1 MEHTMGSDYR
11 HIFTPI
17 TIRGVEY
24 KNRIE
29 MAPTS
34 PKFTDDKGYITKEHI
49 DYFRAPA
56 RGGAA
61 VVTLG
66 NCSIDIARAQDE
78 PRHVGL
84 DSDDYIIGLSR
95 LSDMFE
101 RYGTVGSLE
110 INHAGCDAIPDL
122 NGFIAPI
129 GPSSGL
135 LDKELFRA
143 TAAGRDPIPSIEMTR
158 DMIRETIQ
166 KYVDAAFRCQRAG
179 FRHILLHG
187 GHGNMI
193 AQFLSPLSNRR
204 HDDYGGTPEKR
215 ARFALEIL
223 DGIRKK
229 CGDGFV
235 IEFRVSADEIHP
247 DGMHFE
253 ETTEFLRMIEDNI
266 DIVNVSA
273 GLHSH
278 LAYYRNWFP
287 NMYMPR
293 MPNVHYAAALK
304 KILRCRVTAVGAIM
318 NLDNA
323 ERILSEGWADFV
335 AFARPLMA
343 DPDMVRKYAFNLPE
357 EHRPCTRCGYCGR
370 RVGANKTL
378 ACAVNP
384 KLGREDALEDGEVRR
399 ARVSKKVAVVG
410 AGPAGLQAA
419 LTLTERGHDVVL
431 FEESAHLGGNLVAA
445 ASMELKTDMKDY
457 LAWLLRQAEA
467 RLPDIRLNT
476 RATADVIRA
485 LNPDALVIAAGARP
499 LIPDVP
505 GAELPHVR
513 WAADAD
519 LGRCAVGDTI
529 VLIGAGSLGLESAI
543 TQTGKGKKVTVLEL
557 REALP
562 PGGDAGDLLAIL
574 KERGTPILTGRRL
587 TAICPDKVVCT
598 TCTTG
603 EIEEHSCDTVL
614 FAAGLVSRRD
624 VVEELRHLLPET
636 EVTVVGDAKQPRSLG
651 DAVHDGFNAAL
662 NI

>member
-1 MEHTMGSDYR
+1 MGSDYK

-34 PKFTDDKGYITKEHI
+34 PKFTDDKGYITTEHI

-61 VVTLG
+61 IVTLG

-110 INHAGCDAIPDL
+110 INHAGRDAVPDL
-122 NGFIAPI
+122 NGLVAPI
-129 GPSSGL
+129 GPSAGL
-135 LDKELFRA
+135 LDKEVFRA
-143 TAAGRDPIPSIEMTR
+143 KAAGRAPIPAIEMTR
-158 DMIRETIQ
+158 DMIRETIR
-166 KYVDAAFRCQRAG
+166 KYVDAAYRCYRAG
-179 FRHILLHG
+179 FRHLLLHG

-193 AQFLSPLSNRR
+193 AQFASPLSNCRY
-204 HDDYGGTPEKR
+204 DEYGGSPEKR

-229 CGDGFV
+229 CGDGLV

-253 ETTEFLRMIEDNI
+253 ETKNFLRMLEDKI

-278 LAYYRNWFP
+278 LPYYRNWFP

-293 MPNVHYAAALK
+293 MINVHYAAELK
-304 KILRCRVTAVGAIM
+304 KILRCKITTVGAIM
-318 NLDNA
+318 NLANA
-323 ERILSEGWADFV
+323 EKILAEGWADFV

-343 DPDMVRKYAFNLPE
+343 DPDMVRKFAFNTPE
-357 EHRPCTRCGYCGR
+357 ESRPCTRCGYCGR

-378 ACAVNP
+378 SCAVNP
-384 KLGREDALEDGEVRR
+384 KLGREAELEDGEVRC
-399 ARVSKKVAVVG
+399 ARVRKTVAVVG

-419 LTLTERGHDVVL
+419 LTLTERGHTVVL
-431 FEESAHLGGNLVAA
+431 FEESGRLGGNLAAA
-445 ASMELKTDMKDY
+445 ASMDLKTDMKDY
-457 LAWLLRQAEA
+457 LAWLVRQAEA
-467 RLPDIRLNT
+467 RLADIRLNT

-485 LNPDALVIAAGARP
+485 LRPDALVIAAGARP
-499 LIPDVP
+499 FIPDVP
-505 GAELPHVR
+505 GAALPHVH

-519 LGRCAVGDTI
+519 MGNCAVGDSI
-529 VLIGAGSLGLESAI
+529 VLIGAGSLGLESAV
-543 TQTGKGKKVTVLEL
+543 TQTGSGRKVTVLEL
-557 REALP
+557 RDAVP
-562 PGGDAGDLLAIL
+562 MGGDAGELLAIL
-574 KERGTPILTGRRL
+574 KERGAPILTGRRV
-587 TAICPDKVVCT
+587 TAILPDKVICAVDAAGT
-598 TCTTG
+598 P
-603 EIEEHSCDTVL
+603 EEHRCDTVL
-614 FAAGLVSRRD
+614 ISAGLVSRRD
-624 VVEELRHLLPET
+624 VVEDLRRLLPET
-636 EVTVVGDAKQPRSLG
+636 EVYIVGDAKQPRSLG

>member
-1 MEHTMGSDYR
+1 MGSDFK
-11 HIFTPI
+11 HVFTPV

-34 PKFTDDKGYITKEHI
+34 PKLTDDKGYITKEHI
-49 DYFRAPA
+49 DWFRAPS

-61 VVTLG
+61 IVTLG
-66 NCSIDIARAQDE
+66 NCSVDIAHAQDE

-95 LSDMFE
+95 LNDMFE
-101 RYGTVGSLE
+101 QYGAVGSLE
-110 INHAGCDAIPDL
+110 INHSGRDAIPDL
-122 NGFIAPI
+122 NGFAAPI
-129 GPSSGL
+129 GPSAGL
-135 LDKELFRA
+135 LDKEILRA
-143 TAAGRDPIPSIEMTR
+143 KAAGRAPIPSVEMTR
-158 DMIRETIQ
+158 DMIRETIG
-166 KYVDAAFRCQRAG
+166 KYVDAAYRSWRAG

-193 AQFLSPLSNRR
+193 AQFTSPLSNQR
-204 HDDYGGTPEKR
+204 HDEYGGTPEKR

-223 DGIRKK
+223 EGIRKK
-229 CGDGFV
+229 CGEGFV
-235 IEFRVSADEIHP
+235 IEYRVSADEIHP

-253 ETTEFLRMIEDNI
+253 ETKHFLKMLDDMV

-278 LAYYRNWFP
+278 LQYYRNWFP

-293 MPNVHYAAALK
+293 MLNVHYAAALK
-304 KILRCRVTAVGAIM
+304 KILRCKVTAVGAIM
-318 NLDNA
+318 NLTNA
-323 ERILSEGWADFV
+323 EKILQEGWADFA

-343 DPDMVRKYAFNLPE
+343 DPDMVRKYAKSTPE

-378 ACAVNP
+378 SCAVNP
-384 KLGREDALEDGEVRR
+384 KLGREDELEDGEVRL
-399 ARVSKKVAVVG
+399 ARVKKTVAVVG

-431 FEESAHLGGNLVAA
+431 FEESGRLGGNLVAA
-445 ASMELKTDMKDY
+445 AAMDLKTDMKDY
-457 LAWLLRQAEA
+457 LIWLVRQAEA
-467 RLPDIRLNT
+467 RLHDIRLNT

-485 LNPDALVIAAGARP
+485 LNPDALIIAAGARP
-499 LIPDVP
+499 FVPDVP
-505 GAELPHVR
+505 GVELPHVR

-519 LGRCAVGDTI
+519 MGRCAVGGDNL
-529 VLIGAGSLGLESAI
+529 VLIGAGSLGLESAV
-543 TQTGKGKKVTVLEL
+543 TQTGGGKKVTVLEL
-557 REALP
+557 RDAIP
-562 PGGDAGDLLAIL
+562 MGGDAGELLTL
-574 KERGTPILTGRRL
+574 LRERGTPVLTGRRV
-587 TAICPDKVVCT
+587 TAILPDRVVCIVEA
-598 TCTTG
+598 TG
-603 EIEEHSCDTVL
+603 ALEEHPCDTVL
-614 FAAGLVSRRD
+614 ISAGLVSRRD

-636 EVTVVGDAKQPRSLG
+636 EVSIVGDAKQPRSLG